1 LVLQGKLQTKPTKRA
16 KKKITYFDLG
26 AQHHATKKQCILI

>member
-1 LVLQGKLQTKPTKRA
+1 LVLQGKLPTKPTKRA
-16 KKKITYFDLG
+16 KKIIYFDLG